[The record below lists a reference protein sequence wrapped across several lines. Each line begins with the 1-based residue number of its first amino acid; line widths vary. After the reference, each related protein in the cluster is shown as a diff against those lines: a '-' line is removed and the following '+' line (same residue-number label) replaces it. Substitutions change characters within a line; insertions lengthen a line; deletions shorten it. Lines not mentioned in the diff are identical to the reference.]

1 MLEKQAWRDFAAV
14 TISVA
19 VLGIGLGSTLPLTA
33 LVLSGRGIAP
43 DVVGWVVAASALG
56 GIAGTIGP
64 IAAGVA
70 MKSAGSSG
78 VAAVMWLI
86 AVGFL
91 AVVVRSKPART

>member
-64 IAAGVA
+64 GWFSVA
-70 MKSAGSSG
+70 SRHRCRSR
-78 VAAVMWLI
+78 WLHHP
-86 AVGFL
+86 
-91 AVVVRSKPART
+91 SPE